1 MELAALFEMLVKN
14 YGPQAGLFAIMLW
27 IIIVLARKYDGV
39 MKDRIAEGIQMA
51 LALQDLTKSI
61 EALRELIR
69 DRKP

>member
-1 MELAALFEMLVKN
+1 MELTALFEMLVKN
-14 YGPQAGLFAIMLW
+14 YGPQAGLFAVMLW
-27 IIIVLARKYDGV
+27 IIFVLAKKYDGV
-39 MKDRIAEGIQMA
+39 MKDRITEGIQMA

>member
-1 MELAALFEMLVKN
+1 MELAALVEMVVKS
-14 YGPQAGLFAIMLW
+14 YGPQAAIFAIMLY
-27 IIIVLARKYDGV
+27 IIFVLAKKYEAV
-39 MKDRIAEGIQMA
+39 MTDRIKEGVQMA